1 MYEYIRSL
9 RHNKIFSHIFIW
21 KVLGYCF
28 RITIASLPFDFAIK
42 QNITKNFTFRMHAK
56 FAFSNFKEWGNKHNN
71 FFDLYVKK
79 AKKIKC
85 FLDVGS
91 HIGIVTLPIAKV
103 MQKTGKVYSFE
114 PSRKNLFFLR
124 FHLKINNVKNVKI
137 IDKVVSSKINSKC
150 SFYESEDTTG
160 MNSIIPLEKKKI
172 THHTQLESISLDYF
186 CLQNEII
193 PDFIKVDIEG
203 SEIELLKGSI
213 KIMKKYKPIFFLSY
227 HPYHIKKLGYKD
239 DDFFKIIDK
248 LSYKIYDQNL
258 AKPTEMENSE
268 YLIVPKSF
276 NLKKFIND

>member
-114 PSRKNLFFLR
+114 P
-124 FHLKINNVKNVKI
+124 
-137 IDKVVSSKINSKC
+137 
-150 SFYESEDTTG
+150 
-160 MNSIIPLEKKKI
+160 
-172 THHTQLESISLDYF
+172 
-186 CLQNEII
+186 
-193 PDFIKVDIEG
+193 
-203 SEIELLKGSI
+203 
-213 KIMKKYKPIFFLSY
+213 
-227 HPYHIKKLGYKD
+227 
-239 DDFFKIIDK
+239 
-248 LSYKIYDQNL
+248 
-258 AKPTEMENSE
+258 
-268 YLIVPKSF
+268 
-276 NLKKFIND
+276 